1 MSNGIVQNWMSS
13 PVITVTPDT
22 RLTEARRLMDENK
35 IRALPVIQEGV
46 LVGIVT
52 RRGLLRLD
60 LSQLDLQAWQKTTFL
75 SEIRVKEVMSAK
87 PITAS
92 PSSRIPKVARVMLEN
107 KITAVPVVSD
117 ERLVGI
123 LTNSDMMR
131 FIISECTSS
140 KQKASVENVMTDE
153 VVTIQEDTSLLEAHR
168 LMGTMR
174 IRSLPVFQDDQLV
187 GLVTRTNLMSSDL
200 PRVAARNNQELS
212 FMVLTQPVEKI
223 MSRDLITIR
232 SDASIT
238 DAARLMLDYKIHC
251 LPVLNAD
258 NKLVGILTES
268 DLFLLIVQKFF

>member
-35 IRALPVIQEGV
+35 IRALPVMQEGV

-251 LPVLNAD
+251 LPVLNAE

>member
-35 IRALPVIQEGV
+35 IRALPVMQEGV

>member
-1 MSNGIVQNWMSS
+1 MSS

-92 PSSRIPKVARVMLEN
+92 PSSLIPKVARVMLEN

-251 LPVLNAD
+251 LPVLNAE

>member
-35 IRALPVIQEGV
+35 IRALPVMQEGV

-268 DLFLLIVQKFF
+268 DLFLLIVHKFF

>member
-140 KQKASVENVMTDE
+140 NQKASVENVMTDE

>member
-251 LPVLNAD
+251 LPVLNAE